1 MPARVSAE
9 EQFSIVRSQEKSR
22 SSMDLFEG
30 ETDKAWN
37 NELQDNT
44 LQMALMRAIASVL
57 LIK

>member
-1 MPARVSAE
+1 MPVRVSAE

-30 ETDKAWN
+30 ETDKVWD

-44 LQMALMRAIASVL
+44 LQLALMRTLASVL
-57 LIK
+57 LIE